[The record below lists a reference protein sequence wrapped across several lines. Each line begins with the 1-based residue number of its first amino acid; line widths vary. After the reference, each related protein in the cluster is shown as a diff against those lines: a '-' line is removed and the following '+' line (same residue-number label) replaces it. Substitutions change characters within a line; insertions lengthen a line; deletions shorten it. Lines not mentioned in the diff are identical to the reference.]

1 MPPVLDRLPSGAR
14 VAIVRLRSLG
24 DCVLTTPAIHLLKRH
39 RPDLRVSVVVE
50 PRFAALYE
58 GNPDVD
64 DIIMPEIGLLRSWR
78 PQLTLNLH
86 GGTRSMWMTL
96 GSLARWRAGFG
107 HYRYSFAYN
116 VKIPR
121 AQEILGVDRV
131 VHTAEHAASAVF
143 HLGVPQSEISRARL
157 FADKRWKQQNF
168 AVIHPFASAA
178 DKAWPAA
185 RFLEAA
191 EFIQRALHLTPIFIG
206 GPGDDPAPFQP
217 WHVEISSDLNL
228 SKSLLA
234 PAKLF
239 LGNDSGPAHMAA
251 AFGVPSVVLFGPS
264 DSVVWAPWRTEN
276 VILDGKGDMSRI
288 TTTQVVEALG
298 RLRVP
303 EAGTTGGNA

>member
-24 DCVLTTPAIHLLKRH
+24 DCVLTTPAIYLLKKH
-39 RPDLRVSVVVE
+39 RPDLRVAVVVE
-50 PRFAALYE
+50 PRFVALFE

-64 DIIMPEIGLLRSWR
+64 DIIMPEIGLLRNWS
-78 PQLTLNLH
+78 PKLTLNLH
-86 GGTRSMWMTL
+86 GGTRSLWMTL

-107 HYRYSFAYN
+107 HYRYSLGYN
-116 VKIPR
+116 IRIPR

-131 VHTAEHAASAVF
+131 VHTAEHAASAMF
-143 HLGVPQSEISRARL
+143 HLGVPPSEVPRARL
-157 FADKRWKQQNF
+157 FADKRWKQENF
-168 AVIHPFASAA
+168 AVIHPYASAA

-191 EFIQRALHLTPIFIG
+191 EFIQRVLHLTPIFIG

-217 WHVEISSDLNL
+217 WHVEISSDLNR

-234 PAKLF
+234 PAQLF
-239 LGNDSGPAHMAA
+239 LGNDSGPAHMSA

-264 DSVVWAPWRTEN
+264 DSVVWAPWRTQN
-276 VILDGKGDMSRI
+276 VILDGQGDMGRI
-288 TTTQVVEALG
+288 STTQVVEALG

-303 EAGTTGGNA
+303 GAGANT